1 MVLAFASGYLTKSWY
16 FVKTNNKRAGRS
28 FFDVCSM
35 KPRAVPSLLSNP
47 DRHQLKL
54 LRIVLAVLFVF
65 SVLIGSLNV
74 LLFNAYQVAAFNFI
88 SALAGAAIFGYLH
101 HSRNLTIASWLV
113 IAAILFNL
121 TAFMLAAKGAAY
133 SIIWLTVLPPLAFFL
148 LGRRAGSW
156 VTAGVFL
163 TTLALLVFFQSQ
175 LPTLKFSTG
184 AILNI
189 AEVFIILW
197 LLFRFYEGSRQ
208 AALQELKRLSV
219 IDKLTGLH
227 NRAKL
232 DDLLETHIHL
242 AARSSL
248 PLVVMLIDI
257 DHFKQVNDQHGHL
270 RGDEIL
276 QQVATA
282 LTSRIRATDQLGRW
296 GGEEFL
302 LLCPDTALQDG
313 IQLAD
318 SLRLFISE
326 SIAIQGKPLTLS
338 FGVTVVRQHSS
349 ANEVIRQADAA
360 LYAAKGAGRN
370 SVSYYQAVS

>member
-1 MVLAFASGYLTKSWY
+1 MESK
-16 FVKTNNKRAGRS
+16 
-28 FFDVCSM
+28 
-35 KPRAVPSLLSNP
+35 AVPSLLTNP

-54 LRIVLAVLFVF
+54 LRIVLGVLFVF

-74 LLFNAYQVAAFNFI
+74 LLFNAYQVACFNFI
-88 SALAGAAIFGYLH
+88 SALAGVAIFGYLH
-101 HSRNLTIASWLV
+101 RSRNLTIASWLV

-121 TAFMLAAKGAAY
+121 TAFMLAAQGAAY

-148 LGRRAGSW
+148 LGRAAGSW
-156 VTAGVFL
+156 VTAVAFL
-163 TTLALLVFFQSQ
+163 STLALLVFFQSQ

-208 AALQELKRLSV
+208 AAIQELKRLSV
-219 IDKLTGLH
+219 TDKLTGIH
-227 NRAKL
+227 NRSKL
-232 DDLLETHIHL
+232 DDLLATHIHF

-282 LTSRIRATDQLGRW
+282 LTSRIRVTDQLGRW

-318 SLRLFISE
+318 SLRLSISE
-326 SIAIQGKPLTLS
+326 SISIQGKPLTLS
-338 FGVTVVRQHSS
+338 FGVTEVRQHSS
-349 ANEVIRQADAA
+349 ANEVIRQADEA

-370 SVSYYQAVS
+370 SVSYYRAVS